1 MASPLIKDATVSAS
15 ELLDGAR
22 KYLKVDPEATAALQL
37 AAVSKALADIAPGE
51 EPGAAAER
59 LSVKLNRP
67 ALKGGYLALLWY
79 YEDSLDPRKFCVHKE
94 IDREDHFGV
103 AEDILR
109 MLHEGHV

>member
-1 MASPLIKDATVSAS
+1 MASQLLKETTASAS

-22 KYLKVDPEATAALQL
+22 SYLKTDPEATAALQL
-37 AAVSKALADIAPGE
+37 AAVCKALSDLAPAE
-51 EPGAAAER
+51 EPDAAAER
-59 LSVKLNRP
+59 LSVKWNRP

-79 YEDSLDPRKFCVHKE
+79 YEDSLDPGKFCVHKE

-109 MLHEGHV
+109 MLTESHG